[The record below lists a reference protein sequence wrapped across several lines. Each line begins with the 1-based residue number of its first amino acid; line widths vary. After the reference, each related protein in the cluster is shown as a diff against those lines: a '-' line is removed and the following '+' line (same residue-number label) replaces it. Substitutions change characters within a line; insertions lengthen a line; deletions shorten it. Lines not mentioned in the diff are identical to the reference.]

1 MLQAEIF
8 LQMLFQA
15 KTALEGAI
23 QLEITK
29 YQIYH
34 LIMIIII
41 DNQKNFREKI
51 VLSAKD
57 LIKV

>member
-1 MLQAEIF
+1 
-8 LQMLFQA
+8 MLFQV

-41 DNQKNFREKI
+41 DNQKNFLEKI